1 MLGKTRHVH
10 FVGIGGIGMSGIA
23 ELLANLGY
31 VVSGSDEKRSVT
43 TDRLATLGIRI
54 EQGHDPAH
62 VGDAEVVVISSAVRP
77 TNPEVVEATRRQ
89 IPVIPRAEMLAELMR
104 LRFAIAVA
112 GAHGKT
118 TTTSMIALVLERAGL
133 DPTAVIGGRLSAFGS
148 NARLGRGELMVAEA
162 DESDRSFLKLFP
174 TIAVITNIDHEHL
187 ENYGGFD
194 DLQQAFVDFANKVP
208 FYGGVI
214 VCLDDANLAAIVPRM
229 SRRVTTYGLESTMAD
244 VTATDVRLGPL
255 SVTASVKRRDR
266 RSALRPFDPLGVA
279 PSPATGQEAQGRPG
293 PDRRAAGASRPAD
306 RSTAHETLGTLTL
319 AVPGRHNLLNALAAV
334 AVGMELG
341 LSFDRVA
348 AGLKDFRGAE
358 RRFDV
363 RGEPNGI
370 LVVDDYGHHPTE
382 IAAVLAAAQS
392 FNRRIVVAF
401 QPHRFSRT
409 AALMDAFG
417 PSLATADYV
426 VLTDIY
432 PAGEE
437 PMSGVTLDVLGA
449 AVRSSVNAPVD
460 LVPRVD
466 DVVAALLRVVKPGDV
481 VITLGAGSIGT
492 VADQLVAA
500 LTASGGAS

>member
-1 MLGKTRHVH
+1 VLGKTRHVH

-31 VVSGSDEKRSVT
+31 DVSGSDEKRSAV
-43 TDRLATLGIRI
+43 TDRLATLGIRVAI
-54 EQGHDPAH
+54 GHDAAN
-62 VGDAEVVVISSAVRP
+62 VGDSDVVVMSSAVRQ
-77 TNPEVVEATRRQ
+77 TNPEVVDAKRRQ

-148 NARLGRGELMVAEA
+148 NARLGRGEFMVAEA

-174 TIAVITNIDHEHL
+174 TIAVMTNIDHEHL

-194 DLQQAFVDFANKVP
+194 DLQQAFVDFANKTP
-208 FYGGVI
+208 FYGGV
-214 VCLDDANLAAIVPRM
+214 VACADDPNLAAILPKIT
-229 SRRVTTYGLESTMAD
+229 RRVTTYGLESAGAD
-244 VTATDVRLGPL
+244 VTATDVATAPF
-255 SVTASVKRRDR
+255 SVTATVRRRDR
-266 RSALRPFDPLGVA
+266 RSRDRLA
-279 PSPATGQEAQGRPG
+279 
-293 PDRRAAGASRPAD
+293 PDRPVDVGAAPLV
-306 RSTAHETLGTLTL
+306 TLGTLAL
-319 AVPGRHNLLNALAAV
+319 SVPGRHNLLNALAAV
-334 AVGMELG
+334 VVGMDLG
-341 LSFDRVA
+341 VSFERIA

-363 RGEPNGI
+363 RGEPKGI

-382 IAAVLAAAQS
+382 IAAVLAAAKTLG
-392 FNRRIVVAF
+392 RRIVVAF
-401 QPHRFSRT
+401 QPHRYTRT

-417 PSLATADYV
+417 PALAPADHV

-432 PAGEE
+432 SAGED
-437 PMSGVTLDVLGA
+437 PIAGVTLDALGA
-449 AVRSSVNAPVD
+449 AVRRTLPGTLDV
-460 LVPRVD
+460 VPKLD
-466 DVVAALLRVVKPGDV
+466 DVVPALVKASRPGDV

-492 VADQLVAA
+492 VPDRLVAA
-500 LTASGGAS
+500 LEARTP

>member
-1 MLGKTRHVH
+1 VH
-10 FVGIGGIGMSGIA
+10 FVGVGGIGMSGIA

-31 VVSGSDEKRSVT
+31 AVSGSDERRSSV

-54 EQGHDPAH
+54 AIGHDARN
-62 VGDAEVVVISSAVRP
+62 VGDADVVVTSSAVRAA
-77 TNPEVVEATRRQ
+77 NVEVREAARRQ

-104 LRFAIAVA
+104 LRYGIAVA

-174 TIAVITNIDHEHL
+174 TIAVMTNIDHEHL

-208 FYGGVI
+208 FYGAV
-214 VCLDDANLAAIVPRM
+214 VACADDANLRAILPRV
-229 SRRVTTYGLESTMAD
+229 SRRVVTYGIEAAEAELRASD
-244 VTATDVRLGPL
+244 VALGPL
-255 SVTASVKRRDR
+255 GPMTSTAKVHRRAPGA
-266 RSALRPFDPLGVA
+266 RSASPAAEPLGA
-279 PSPATGQEAQGRPG
+279 IM
-293 PDRRAAGASRPAD
+293 
-306 RSTAHETLGTLTL
+306 L
-319 AVPGRHNLLNALAAV
+319 AVPGRHNLQNALAAV
-334 AVGMELG
+334 AVGLELG
-341 LSFDRVA
+341 LSFDTIA
-348 AGLKDFRGAE
+348 SGLAEFRGAE
-358 RRFDV
+358 RRFEI

-382 IAAVLAAAQS
+382 IAAVLDAARALG
-392 FNRRIVVAF
+392 RRIIVAF

-417 PSLATADYV
+417 PALSKADLV

-432 PAGEE
+432 SAGED
-437 PMSGVTLDVLGA
+437 PMPEVSLDALAA
-449 AVRSSVNAPVD
+449 AVRRTSGPPLVVAPT
-460 LVPRVD
+460 LD
-466 DVVAALLRVVKPGDV
+466 DVVAAIAREARRGDV
-481 VITLGAGSIGT
+481 VITLGAGSIGG
-492 VADQLVAA
+492 VPERIIEA
-500 LTASGGAS
+500 LS